1 MLFGSRCKSPL
12 FPLISSLITNSA
24 LLWLVLPLL
33 PVGSG
38 AGGSSVFI
46 SEEYGSECWL
56 ALVASLCKLP
66 RFLELCS
73 SEYPYAL
80 VTRPLFFFVFFFF
93 YLSLLCASFLPTL
106 PPSVCSLCSSL
117 PHSTCPWNPLA
128 KSTGW
133 QRLFPVECCHL
144 GTKSLTSR
152 SEKLSILYEGIS
164 PHFLLPQKTS
174 QAPCE
179 LLPEFL
185 FLQHP

>member
-80 VTRPLFFFVFFFF
+80 VTRPLFFFVFFF
-93 YLSLLCASFLPTL
+93 LSFT
-106 PPSVCSLCSSL
+106 SLCIFPPHPTPECLQPLQLTASQYLPLESSCKKYRMAEVISCRML
-117 PHSTCPWNPLA
+117 PFGN
-128 KSTGW
+128 
-133 QRLFPVECCHL
+133 
-144 GTKSLTSR
+144 
-152 SEKLSILYEGIS
+152 
-164 PHFLLPQKTS
+164 QKFDF
-174 QAPCE
+174 QK
-179 LLPEFL
+179 
-185 FLQHP
+185 